1 MYRLELMNIFPRLM
15 RMFLFDSDLP
25 KQIIGNTSWLI
36 ADKIIRMGV
45 GFLIGIWVI
54 RYLGPVLFGQL
65 SYTLAFVSLFT
76 YVASMGLDGIVIRD
90 ILRNPETRED
100 TLGSA
105 FYLKLL
111 GGCAS
116 LVLSLGTLV
125 FLRPDDGSVLILVG
139 IIAVGGIFKAFDVI
153 DFWFQSQV
161 QSKFTVIARS
171 SAFFSTTVMKCVL
184 ILTSAPLAA
193 FAATAT
199 IEILLGSA
207 GLLYIYY
214 QHGGYPDF
222 WRGSIK
228 RAKSLIGESWPII
241 LSGFFTMLYMKID
254 QVMLYEMC
262 SDRDVGIYSAAVR
275 ISELW
280 YFIPGIIVTSVFP
293 SIVKSRIISS
303 LQYYDRIQKLFRF
316 MALLAYCIIIPVS
329 LCSNF
334 IVGLFYSNSYI
345 ESGPILCVHVLATI
359 FVFLGV
365 AQEPWSISEGY
376 FMLSL
381 RRTFVGAVCNIL
393 LNLILLPS
401 FKGMGA
407 AVATLISQAVA
418 SYLMNFFDKRTR
430 NIFYR
435 QTYALFLMK
444 YERV

>member
-1 MYRLELMNIFPRLM
+1 
-15 RMFLFDSDLP
+15 
-25 KQIIGNTSWLI
+25 
-36 ADKIIRMGV
+36 
-45 GFLIGIWVI
+45 
-54 RYLGPVLFGQL
+54 
-65 SYTLAFVSLFT
+65 
-76 YVASMGLDGIVIRD
+76 
-90 ILRNPETRED
+90 
-100 TLGSA
+100 
-105 FYLKLL
+105 
-111 GGCAS
+111 
-116 LVLSLGTLV
+116 
-125 FLRPDDGSVLILVG
+125 
-139 IIAVGGIFKAFDVI
+139 
-153 DFWFQSQV
+153 
-161 QSKFTVIARS
+161 
-171 SAFFSTTVMKCVL
+171 
-184 ILTSAPLAA
+184 
-193 FAATAT
+193 
-199 IEILLGSA
+199 
-207 GLLYIYY
+207 
-214 QHGGYPDF
+214 
-222 WRGSIK
+222 
-228 RAKSLIGESWPII
+228 
-241 LSGFFTMLYMKID
+241 MLYMKID

-262 SDRDVGIYSAAVR
+262 SDRDVGIYSAAAR

-293 SIVKSRIISS
+293 SIVKSRTISS

-316 MALLAYCIIIPVS
+316 MALLAYCIVIPVS
-329 LCSNF
+329 LCSNL

-393 LNLILLPS
+393 LNLILIPS